1 MDEALIKLY
10 QRQGYKIIGKYG
22 AVKLCLW
29 TKKSILNRGFCY
41 KQQFYGIQSHRC
53 LQMTPNLTYCT
64 QSCIFCWR
72 SFQGTEIKMRDF
84 DEPQEIVEKSIE
96 AQRSLLIGYKG
107 DEKADKK
114 KVEEAFEPKHVAI
127 SLAGEPTLYPKISEL
142 IKYFHQRKMTT
153 FLVSNGTNP
162 DALLKMEPP
171 TQLYITLAAP
181 NENIYK
187 KTCQPLV
194 PGNWDRLN
202 KTLEI
207 LPSIK
212 TRKVIRLTLVKGL
225 NMTGVKGYAELIK
238 KASPNF
244 VEVKAYM
251 RVGFSRERLGEESMP
266 RFEEIKSFADKLSDY
281 SGYKIIDDKKDSR
294 VVLLSAGN
302 ENRFL
307 NLT

>member
-1 MDEALIKLY
+1 
-10 QRQGYKIIGKYG
+10 
-22 AVKLCLW
+22 
-29 TKKSILNRGFCY
+29 
-41 KQQFYGIQSHRC
+41 
-53 LQMTPNLTYCT
+53 
-64 QSCIFCWR
+64 
-72 SFQGTEIKMRDF
+72 MRDF